1 VRQVALRT
9 IPRKSYLCFMEAS
22 SPLRLSALSA
32 RISDVLRAAFQTMSF
47 WVVADVTSHSF
58 KASSNYHYFE
68 LVEKDRDTNHLLA
81 KFSAKAWGNGARQ
94 IEQFEQA
101 TGQRFTNN
109 IHVLVNVTVEYH
121 ATYGL
126 QLQVNAID
134 PGFTLGQIEQQR
146 LATLR
151 RLVAENPTFIQ
162 QAGDVYITR
171 NNRLALKPVL
181 QTLAVISARNSAGL
195 QDFRHSLEDNAFG
208 YTFRVDE
215 YLTDVQGEGN
225 ATAIRDTLAAIFLSG
240 IAYDA
245 VIITRGGGSQTDLL
259 MFDHYL
265 VGQAIAKFPI
275 PIITGIG
282 HHRNTSIADLMAH
295 SPTRTPTKA
304 AEFIVAHNRSFEE
317 SLLSM
322 RQTIVIRAQQLLAGQ
337 QRALISLQQE
347 ISYSSQQALN
357 THKESIQTLRSHAL
371 HHAQRLLYAQRIS
384 IAGMGV
390 QIAARAQ
397 STLARQEQSLNHL
410 AGAVRTTATTYI
422 RNHQRHLQHL
432 TTFMKLMSPA
442 STLQRGFAL
451 IRHQGRLTGDTGAIK
466 PGDSLEIL
474 LKDEILTTT
483 VTEKTPHDGATHDL

>member
-1 VRQVALRT
+1 MALRT
-9 IPRKSYLCFMEAS
+9 IPRKSYLCFMQAP

-32 RISDVLRAAFQTMSF
+32 RISDTLRAAFQNMSF

-58 KASSNYHYFE
+58 KAASNYHYFE

-109 IHVLVNVTVEYH
+109 IHVLVNVTIEYH
-121 ATYGL
+121 ASYGL

-134 PGFTLGQIEQQR
+134 PAFTLGQIEQQR

-151 RLVAENPTFIQ
+151 RLVAENPSFIQ
-162 QAGDVYITR
+162 QAGEVYITR
-171 NNRLALKPVL
+171 NNRLVLKPVL

-195 QDFRHSLEDNAFG
+195 QDFRHSLQDNAFG
-208 YTFRVDE
+208 YTFQIDE
-215 YLTDVQGEGN
+215 YLTGVQGEAN
-225 ATAIRDTLAAIFLSG
+225 ATSIRDTLAAIFLSG

-304 AEFIVAHNRSFEE
+304 AEFIVAHNRAFEE
-317 SLLSM
+317 SLLYL

-337 QRALISLQQE
+337 RQALTSLQRE
-347 ISYSSQQALN
+347 ISFSSQHVLN
-357 THKESIQTLRSHAL
+357 THKEFVQALRSQTL
-371 HHAQRLLYAQRIS
+371 HHAQRILYAQRI
-384 IAGMGV
+384 
-390 QIAARAQ
+390 
-397 STLARQEQSLNHL
+397 TLAGLGAQFTARFQGAIARQGQSLHHL
-410 AGAVRTTATTYI
+410 AGAVRTTATAYI
-422 RNHQRHLQHL
+422 RHHQQNLQHF

-451 IRHQGRLTGDTGAIK
+451 VRHEGRLTGDASAIQ
-466 PGDSLEIL
+466 PGDRLEIL
-474 LKDEILTTT
+474 LKDEILKTT
-483 VTEKTPHDGATHDL
+483 VTEKTPHDEATPDV

>member
-1 VRQVALRT
+1 MQA
-9 IPRKSYLCFMEAS
+9 AS
-22 SPLRLSALSA
+22 PIRLSALSA
-32 RISDVLRAAFQTMSF
+32 RISDTLRATFQNTSF

-81 KFSAKAWGNGARQ
+81 RFSAKAWGTGARQ
-94 IEQFEQA
+94 IEQFEQT

-121 ATYGL
+121 PTYGL

-134 PGFTLGQIEQQR
+134 PAFTLGQIEQQR

-151 RLVAENPTFIQ
+151 RLVTENPSFIQ
-162 QAGDVYITR
+162 QAGDTYITR

-215 YLTDVQGEGN
+215 YLTGVQGEAN
-225 ATAIRDTLAAIFLSG
+225 AASIRDTLATIFLSG

-304 AEFIVAHNRSFEE
+304 AEFIVAHNRAFEE
-317 SLLSM
+317 SLLYL
-322 RQTIVIRAQQLLAGQ
+322 RQTIVIRAQQLLARQ
-337 QRALISLQQE
+337 QQALTSLQRE
-347 ISYSSQQALN
+347 ISYSSHQVLGTHQEAVQALRN
-357 THKESIQTLRSHAL
+357 QTLHQ
-371 HHAQRLLYAQRIS
+371 AQRVVYARRVTV
-384 IAGMGV
+384 AGLGAQV
-390 QIAARAQ
+390 AARSQGMAAQ
-397 STLARQEQSLNHL
+397 QNQSLTHL
-410 AGAVRTTATTYI
+410 AATLRAVTTTYI
-422 RNHQRHLQHL
+422 RDHHRHLQHL

-451 IRHQGRLTGDTGAIK
+451 VRHQGRLTGDTGAIQ
-466 PGDSLEIL
+466 PGDNLEIL
-474 LKDEILTTT
+474 LKDTILKTT
-483 VTEKTPHDGATHDL
+483 VTEKTRHDGATHDL

>member
-1 VRQVALRT
+1 
-9 IPRKSYLCFMEAS
+9 MES
-22 SPLRLSALSA
+22 PSPLRLSALSA
-32 RISDVLRAAFQTMSF
+32 RISDTLRAAFQNLSF

-68 LVEKDRDTNHLLA
+68 LVEKDRDSNHLLA
-81 KFSAKAWGNGARQ
+81 KFSAKAWGPGARQ
-94 IEQFEQA
+94 IEQFEQT

-151 RLVAENPTFIQ
+151 RLVAENPSFIQ
-162 QAGDVYITR
+162 QAGDAYITR
-171 NNRLALKPVL
+171 NNRLGLKPVL

-208 YTFRVDE
+208 YTFRIDE
-215 YLTDVQGEGN
+215 YLTGVQGEAN
-225 ATAIRDTLAAIFLSG
+225 ATSIRDTLTAIFLSG

-304 AEFIVAHNRSFEE
+304 AEFIVAHNRAFEE
-317 SLLSM
+317 SLLSL
-322 RQTIVIRAQQLLAGQ
+322 RQTIVIRAQQLFAGQ
-337 QRALISLQQE
+337 QQALTSLQRE
-347 ISYSSQQALN
+347 ISYSSQQVLDA
-357 THKESIQTLRSHAL
+357 HKEAVQALRNQTV
-371 HHAQRLLYAQRIS
+371 HHAQRIVYAQHVA
-384 IAGMGV
+384 IAGLGAQV
-390 QIAARAQ
+390 SARLQGAV
-397 STLARQEQSLNHL
+397 ARQGQSLEHL
-410 AGAVRTTATTYI
+410 ASTVRVAAATYM
-422 RNHQRHLQHL
+422 RNQQRDLQHL

-451 IRHQGRLTGDTGAIK
+451 VRHQGRLTGDTSAIQ
-466 PGDSLEIL
+466 PGDRLEIL
-474 LKDEILTTT
+474 LKDDILETT
-483 VTEKTPHDGATHDL
+483 VTDKIPHDGANHDL